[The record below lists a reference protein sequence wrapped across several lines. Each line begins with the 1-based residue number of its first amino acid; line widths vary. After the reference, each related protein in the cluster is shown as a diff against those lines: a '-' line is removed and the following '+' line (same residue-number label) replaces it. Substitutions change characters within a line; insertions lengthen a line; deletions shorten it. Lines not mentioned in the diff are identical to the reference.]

1 VNLRRRLPVFVAGV
15 SLCARALSAQTAPS
29 QAVPPDSAGAAAAV
43 FPQDRGAED
52 PGQRPDTRTQ
62 YPWFLANS
70 YFSVNV
76 GYLQYD
82 FSNRELEPGF
92 RAASVDI
99 PHVAARVVLFG
110 HQFNRFLSAQ
120 VAYMRPVNYITYHDV
135 NDDQSPHHVL
145 VHFGSA
151 TLRPQ
156 VPVHRRLSIFGE
168 AGLGVTSRRG
178 FAIDGIPAVTEANLT
193 SLLTGGGIDVHLTPT
208 IDLVAGM
215 TYSPRND
222 KHQQPKTL
230 LWTGG
235 FRFNMLPLSDERVA
249 AKAGTDARFPA
260 NVVQAEY
267 TFGVGYGV
275 NTFLSETVPI
285 FWGGEARV
293 DRGGAIHYQH
303 NVFHTARVFSLD
315 IGTSASVWSS
325 RVLDDSFYTLSVY
338 PLLRWTLVRTAPAD
352 LYFAYSL
359 AGPTYISKIII
370 DGLDTGRHF
379 TFQDF
384 MEAGGFIGKGRWL
397 SAGIKINHYSN
408 GNIFTQN
415 AGVKVP
421 LTVYL
426 GYAWK

>member
-1 VNLRRRLPVFVAGV
+1 MNRPRRLPALVAGFIL
-15 SLCARALSAQTAPS
+15 SALAASAQTGTAPV
-29 QAVPPDSAGAAAAV
+29 VPPDRADAAAA
-43 FPQDRGAED
+43 FSQNRPTGD
-52 PGQRPDTRTQ
+52 PDQRPDTRTQ

-82 FSNRELEPGF
+82 FTNRQLEPGF
-92 RAASVDI
+92 RAGSVDI
-99 PHVAARVVLFG
+99 PHVAARVALVG

-120 VAYMRPVNYITYHDV
+120 VAYMRPVNYITYHNV
-135 NDDQSPHHVL
+135 NGDQSRHHVL
-145 VHFGSA
+145 VNFGSA

-156 VPVHRRLSIFGE
+156 IPVHRRLSVYGE

-178 FAIDGIPAVTEANLT
+178 FTIDNVPAVKEANLT
-193 SLLTGGGIDVHLTPT
+193 SLLTGGGIDVHLKPT
-208 IDLVAGM
+208 VDLVAGM
-215 TYSPRND
+215 TFSPGND
-222 KHQQPKTL
+222 KRQQPKTV

-249 AKAGTDARFPA
+249 AKAGSDARFPA

-275 NTFLSETVPI
+275 NTFLSETVPV

-293 DRGGAIHYQH
+293 DRGGAIHFQH

-315 IGTSASVWSS
+315 VGTSASVWSS
-325 RVLDDSFYTLSVY
+325 RVRDDSFYTLSVY

-359 AGPTYISKIII
+359 AGPTLISKVII

-384 MEAGGFIGKGRWL
+384 MEAGGFLGRGRRL
-397 SAGIKINHYSN
+397 NAGIKINHYSN
-408 GNIFTQN
+408 GSIFTQN